1 MCEIKSSR
9 EKFTMEDSQ
18 SLDKTNNRLSRHE
31 IGIRNTKFEMRLVL
45 SELNHLVDNLK
56 STNDSREKN
65 KLFDNYMNR
74 NTHKFISL
82 RKNLDIYKIDTNC
95 EEFKDKLLD
104 ILNTLNKLVA
114 KDKIHYL
121 EMTLKQFKFYN

>member
-31 IGIRNTKFEMRLVL
+31 IVIRNTKFEMRLVL

-82 RKNLDIYKIDTNC
+82 RKNLYIYKIDTNC